1 MATLTLTPKYI
12 TDKSNFTAVLNG
24 GEDYRTFAIA
34 GVTVGTIAFDT
45 SPLHNRSAACRLS
58 TYSVSYQQKTNRDS
72 IPKMYWNLSPRKI
85 KATIS
90 GSSIGVI
97 TSSSSFGRYQQ
108 TNTNGN
114 DYVNMSGVSF
124 IDSDNLSSFDRS
136 NLFGG
141 DNLLAFYLS
150 GSSDRTFDSRLY
162 MKGLSATVTYEQR
175 YYARFWDENGNLLG
189 TAQDLAAGVMATAP
203 TTDNQGNTLARDGYT
218 IAWECDQVHGEYN
231 NIYTAGHLPTST
243 ETDLDFHILYRPINR
258 MIVIKDVAKGSF
270 YLYKYVNNDWQLQ
283 TESQYQY
290 GAHYYTVQHG
300 DHIKIVADGVTTTA
314 EDLVVRLGDI
324 VDDEISTT
332 TVNGASSTTLDAFET
347 QSITRHYI
355 VTLTAQTHYFT
366 VTTSVINNIGGTIT
380 PSRRVKRTGSTTI
393 SVTPTAGYKI
403 KAVKVDNVAQTI
415 SNNQSWSKTFSN
427 MQADHSV
434 EAEFERIQYSIT
446 FDLPSGVSVTANGNA
461 VSGNAQTVNH
471 GDTVEFAFSCGDNMS
486 LTGLFLDSSTDS
498 LIAPVFRQ
506 VQNVTY
512 TMFYIAGAHTLK
524 ATATSDLVTVTIGEN
539 TGNGTVTSDDLTNG
553 TGKFVRSGGTLH
565 FEAEEDYAWRFLQW
579 FDEDDTGT
587 TKNVTITA
595 QYPENSTLTVYAEFE
610 HPDNAVDVDIIGNG
624 TVEKSRDAA
633 YDDESVTFR
642 AVAEEGWTFKKWDW
656 TTGSQE
662 SQGSGPSQSPPRTP
676 RKTDNPVTLLW
687 GNVTDHV
694 IHCYFQRTAHD
705 VTLTKNGEPNTVAI
719 SEVENPEPFYTNE
732 DLSDPSDGGGD
743 YWFGATLHLTATP
756 GTGWHF
762 VRWSDGGGE
771 GKNTRSIVIGTADIE
786 LQAVF
791 AKDTFEQHFKAGEG
805 GSVTIDGESATD
817 VTVEYGDDLLLTFT
831 AELGQKIKDVLVDGV
846 SVFEDVTLT
855 RRGGTYLL
863 ASIDAA
869 HTVAVVFAPRIYTNG
884 RRLLDYY
891 PPVIASIVDIQRLMA
906 AYQVS
911 IDALWDAVSFLHEN
925 QYIET
930 ATDEGV
936 NLWERELGIIP
947 AATDTLNQRKA
958 RLRLKWVPSNN
969 FTTKWLHGWLEDVCG
984 ATVPWPEVEG
994 YTLKVTLPWF
1004 ASWWSIFN
1012 DLRVY
1017 KPANIVL
1024 DPCVETPQ
1032 ASGKLYAGFAMQTE
1046 YQITIPK
1053 ESFEIPTESEES
1065 P

>member
-1 MATLTLTPKYI
+1 MVGQ
-12 TDKSNFTAVLNG
+12 D
-24 GEDYRTFAIA
+24 RRIA
-34 GVTVGTIAFDT
+34 LD
-45 SPLHNRSAACRLS
+45 
-58 TYSVSYQQKTNRDS
+58 
-72 IPKMYWNLSPRKI
+72 
-85 KATIS
+85 
-90 GSSIGVI
+90 
-97 TSSSSFGRYQQ
+97 
-108 TNTNGN
+108 
-114 DYVNMSGVSF
+114 
-124 IDSDNLSSFDRS
+124 
-136 NLFGG
+136 
-141 DNLLAFYLS
+141 
-150 GSSDRTFDSRLY
+150 
-162 MKGLSATVTYEQR
+162 
-175 YYARFWDENGNLLG
+175 
-189 TAQDLAAGVMATAP
+189 ATAS
-203 TTDNQGNTLARDGYT
+203 G
-218 IAWECDQVHGEYN
+218 
-231 NIYTAGHLPTST
+231 LPTSQ
-243 ETDLDFHILYRPINR
+243 ETDIAFIAVYTPVPVQFTYKRPSKGQINVYRYE
-258 MIVIKDVAKGSF
+258 D
-270 YLYKYVNNDWQLQ
+270 NDWQLQ
-283 TESQYQY
+283 TGGWNGNYCYYSLLY
-290 GAHYYTVQHG
+290 GN
-300 DHIKIVADGVTTTA
+300 HIKAEAVDCNDLS
-314 EDLVVRLGDI
+314 EDLLAEVTGDNATPI
-324 VDDEISTT
+324 
-332 TVNGASSTTLDAFET
+332 SSTTINGSSDTTLKVFEVN
-347 QSITRHYI
+347 S
-355 VTLTAQTHYFT
+355 LTANRNLTVTPQTHYFT

-403 KAVKVDNVAQTI
+403 KAVKVDNVSQTI
-415 SNNQSWSKTFSN
+415 ANDQSFSYAFTN
-427 MQADHSV
+427 VQADHTV
-434 EAEFERIQYSIT
+434 EATFARIQYTIT
-446 FDLPSGVSVTANGNA
+446 FDLPSGVSVTADGSA
-461 VSGNAQTVNH
+461 VSGNALTVNH
-471 GDTVEFAFSCGDNMS
+471 GSTIEFAFSCGSSMS

-498 LIAPVFRQ
+498 LMAPVFRQ

-512 TMFYIAGAHTLK
+512 TMFYITGAHTLK
-524 ATATSDLVTVTIGEN
+524 ATATSNLVTVTIGEN

-565 FEAEEDYAWRFLQW
+565 FEAEADYAWRFLQW

-610 HPDNAVDVDIIGNG
+610 HPDNAVDVDIIGDG

-642 AVAEEGWTFKKWDW
+642 AVAAEGWTFKKWDW

-662 SQGSGPSQSPPRTP
+662 SQGSGPSQAPPRTP

-786 LQAVF
+786 LQAMF

-805 GSVTIDGESATD
+805 GSVTINGESATD
-817 VTVEYGDDLLLTFT
+817 VTAEFGDDLLLTFT

-936 NLWERELGIIP
+936 SLWERELGIIP

>member
-1 MATLTLTPKYI
+1 MATRTLYPTRITPNSGFSGILSSNGTGSASYDIPTSGVDICAVVFNTDSLHNLSAACVLQSYSVAYDQRCNINQWSKLYWRLTPKRVTTY
-12 TDKSNFTAVLNG
+12 SLNG
-24 GEDYRTFAIA
+24 NEIYIYA
-34 GVTVGTIAFDT
+34 
-45 SPLHNRSAACRLS
+45 SS
-58 TYSVSYQQKTNRDS
+58 T
-72 IPKMYWNLSPRKI
+72 
-85 KATIS
+85 
-90 GSSIGVI
+90 
-97 TSSSSFGRYQQ
+97 FGRNVNSD
-108 TNTNGN
+108 TTGDGWLSKGGTFVDSSNIGN
-114 DYVNMSGVSF
+114 YV
-124 IDSDNLSSFDRS
+124 S
-136 NLFGG
+136 NDIFGPGATQLGFALRG
-141 DNLLAFYLS
+141 DNDHSA
-150 GSSDRTFDSRLY
+150 GSYKLHMRNL
-162 MKGLSATVTYEQR
+162 KATVTYEQR
-175 YYARFWDENGNLLG
+175 YYATFYDDDG
-189 TAQDLAAGVMATAP
+189 TWLKTQNVAGGSRATP
-203 TTDNQGNTLARDGYT
+203 PSVSRTGYT
-218 IAWECDQVHGEYN
+218 VAWTCDGKSGTYSAN
-231 NIYTAGHLPTST
+231 NLPTS
-243 ETDLDFHILYRPINR
+243 EDTDLVFRAVYTPIPVQFTYKRPSKGQINVYRLESNT
-258 MIVIKDVAKGSF
+258 
-270 YLYKYVNNDWQLQ
+270 WQLKLGGWNGD
-283 TESQYQY
+283 YRYY
-290 GAHYYTVQHG
+290 GFYYG
-300 DHIKIVADGVTTTA
+300 DRIKAEAVDCNDLS
-314 EDLVVRLGDI
+314 EDLLAEVTGDNATPI
-324 VDDEISTT
+324 
-332 TVNGASSTTLDAFET
+332 SSTTVSGASGTTIKVFEVN
-347 QSITRHYI
+347 S
-355 VTLTAQTHYFT
+355 LTANRNLSVTPQTHYFT
-366 VTTSVINNIGGTIT
+366 ITTSAGTGGTIT
-380 PSRRVKRTGSTTI
+380 STRRVARTGSTTI
-393 SVTPTAGYKI
+393 SVTPSAGYRI
-403 KAVKVDNVAQTI
+403 TSVKVDNVSQTI
-415 SNNQSWSKTFSN
+415 ANDQSFSYSFTN
-427 MQADHSV
+427 VQADHTV
-434 EAEFERIQYSIT
+434 EATFARIQYTIT

-471 GDTVEFAFSCGDNMS
+471 GDTVEFAFNCGDNMS

-498 LIAPVFRQ
+498 LMAPVFRQ

-565 FEAEEDYAWRFLQW
+565 FEAEADYAWRFLQW

-642 AVAEEGWTFKKWDW
+642 AVAAEGWTFKKWDW

-771 GKNTRSIVIGTADIE
+771 GRNTRSIVIGTADIE

-805 GSVTIDGESATD
+805 GSVTIDGEPATD

-869 HTVAVVFAPRIYTNG
+869 HTVAVVFAPRLYTNG

-936 NLWERELGIIP
+936 SLWERELGIIP

-1024 DPCVETPQ
+1024 DPIVALPDE
-1032 ASGKLYAGFAMQTE
+1032 SGNLYAGFAMQTE
-1046 YQITIPK
+1046 YDYEVDGETAEPL
-1053 ESFEIPTESEES
+1053 EEEGDDS